1 MTGILIRILLRYAA
15 GALVAK
21 GLLSPEDGTAF
32 AGDQEIMQLLEV
44 AAGIGIGAATELWYA
59 AARKFGWAK

>member
-21 GLLSPEDGTAF
+21 GLLTAEDGASF
-32 AGDQEIMQLLEV
+32 ATDPDIMQALEV

>member
-1 MTGILIRILLRYAA
+1 MTGIFIRILLRYAA

-21 GLLSPEDGTAF
+21 GLLSVEDGASF
-32 AGDQEIMQLLEV
+32 ATDPDLMQLLEV
-44 AAGIGIGAATELWYA
+44 GAGLAIGAATELWYA